1 MLDATDLQPLP
12 TFDIPLYSDI
22 RPPACESEAD
32 VDPLEAAERR
42 RTSGSGPTRGRATAD
57 RSNNFDERPIELLLY
72 VSSIS
77 PHSRTALRNIRRALA
92 QFANRPFSLTVHDL
106 SKDPQR
112 AAHDGVHF
120 TPTLVS
126 GGQGPRTWIL
136 GHLENPQV
144 LREFL
149 ESALEQL
156 QK

>member
-1 MLDATDLQPLP
+1 MLDSTDLQQIPAFEP
-12 TFDIPLYSDI
+12 PLYSDI
-22 RPPACESEAD
+22 RPPVFDGDLES
-32 VDPLEAAERR
+32 DPLEAAERR
-42 RTSGSGPTRGRATAD
+42 RASGPVTARRNATAD
-57 RSNNFDERPIELLLY
+57 RSSNFDERPIELVLY

-112 AAHDGVHF
+112 AARDGVTF

-136 GHLENPQV
+136 GHLQNPQV

-156 QK
+156 RP